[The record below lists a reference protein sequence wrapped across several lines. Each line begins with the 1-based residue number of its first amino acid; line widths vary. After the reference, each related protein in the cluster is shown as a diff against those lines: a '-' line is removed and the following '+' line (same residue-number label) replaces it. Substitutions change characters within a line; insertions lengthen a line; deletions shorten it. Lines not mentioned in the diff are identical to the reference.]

1 MQQMSRDWKGGSL
14 ADFIA
19 HVSARLPGAGKPA

>member
-1 MQQMSRDWKGGSL
+1 MSRDWKGGSL